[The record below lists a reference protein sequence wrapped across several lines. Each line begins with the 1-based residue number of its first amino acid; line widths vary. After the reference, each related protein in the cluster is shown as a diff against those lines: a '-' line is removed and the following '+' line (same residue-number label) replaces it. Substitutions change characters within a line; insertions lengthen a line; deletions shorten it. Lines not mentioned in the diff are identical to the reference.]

1 MEVIYADKNLA
12 LIETDMAKATKLPIS
27 VIISARD
34 KIQFLRGADD
44 ERDIRNWKSLH
55 YEKLSGDMAGQHSI
69 RVNKKWRIVFEI
81 DKSRSPSRITILT
94 IEDYH

>member
-1 MEVIYADKNLA
+1 MEFVYTDENLS
-12 LIETDMAKATKLPIS
+12 LVETDMANETKLPVN
-27 VIISARD
+27 VIISARG

-55 YEKLSGDMAGQHSI
+55 YEKLSGDRAGQHSV
-69 RVNKKWRIVFEI
+69 RVNKKWRIVFEL
-81 DKSRSPSRITILT
+81 DKSRDPARITILA